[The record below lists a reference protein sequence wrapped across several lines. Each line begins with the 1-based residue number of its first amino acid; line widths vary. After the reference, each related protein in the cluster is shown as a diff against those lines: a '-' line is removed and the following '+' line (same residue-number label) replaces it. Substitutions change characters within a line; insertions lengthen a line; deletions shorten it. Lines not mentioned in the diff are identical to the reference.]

1 MADFLRSKCHL
12 GLFHRRN
19 NTKIALHPLSVV
31 IVNVIV
37 NHLDKLRPGIKTFAI
52 TGGAFFAEIQ
62 REGFAAPCGG
72 GKRVDTCG
80 FYPLNSRFPLFLNLA
95 QTIDRRPLR
104 KGERQRIFTTVGA
117 DQCVRPFLY
126 LYAMPDFFL
135 LHIRFYLRRRDIPV
149 SRNSLVWRLRTAP
162 ANIPLCV
169 RFTL

>member
-19 NTKIALHPLSVV
+19 NTQIALHPLSVV

-37 NHLDKLRPGIKTFAI
+37 NHLDKLRPGIKTFAL

-80 FYPLNSRFPLFLNLA
+80 FYPLNSRFPLFLSLA
-95 QTIDRRPLR
+95 HTRDRRPLR
-104 KGERQRIFTTVGA
+104 NRGTAEDFYYRVFLNLFEGSDTV
-117 DQCVRPFLY
+117 
-126 LYAMPDFFL
+126 L
-135 LHIRFYLRRRDIPV
+135 LHIRLNLRRVRHNSAARFV
-149 SRNSLVWRLRTAP
+149 SAL
-162 ANIPLCV
+162 
-169 RFTL
+169 

>member
-19 NTKIALHPLSVV
+19 NTQIALHPLSVV

-37 NHLDKLRPGIKTFAI
+37 NHLDKLRPGIKTFAR

-80 FYPLNSRFPLFLNLA
+80 FYPLNSRFPLFLSLA
-95 QTIDRRPLR
+95 HTRDRRPLR
-104 KGERQRIFTTVGA
+104 NRGTAEDFYYRVFLNLFEGSDTV
-117 DQCVRPFLY
+117 
-126 LYAMPDFFL
+126 L
-135 LHIRFYLRRRDIPV
+135 LHIRLNLRRVRHNSAARFV
-149 SRNSLVWRLRTAP
+149 SAL
-162 ANIPLCV
+162 
-169 RFTL
+169 

>member
-19 NTKIALHPLSVV
+19 NTQIALHPLSVV

-80 FYPLNSRFPLFLNLA
+80 FYPLNSRFPLFLSLA
-95 QTIDRRPLR
+95 HTRDRRPLR
-104 KGERQRIFTTVGA
+104 NRGTAEDFYYRVFLNLFEGSDTVL
-117 DQCVRPFLY
+117 LY
-126 LYAMPDFFL
+126 
-135 LHIRFYLRRRDIPV
+135 IRLNLRRVRHNSAARFV
-149 SRNSLVWRLRTAP
+149 SAL
-162 ANIPLCV
+162 
-169 RFTL
+169 

>member
-1 MADFLRSKCHL
+1 MADFLRSTCHL

-80 FYPLNSRFPLFLNLA
+80 FYPLNSRFPLFLSLA
-95 QTIDRRPLR
+95 HTRDRRPLR
-104 KGERQRIFTTVGA
+104 NRGTAEDFYYRVFLNLFEGSDTVL
-117 DQCVRPFLY
+117 LY
-126 LYAMPDFFL
+126 
-135 LHIRFYLRRRDIPV
+135 IRLNLRRVRHNSAARFV
-149 SRNSLVWRLRTAP
+149 SAL
-162 ANIPLCV
+162 
-169 RFTL
+169 

>member
-19 NTKIALHPLSVV
+19 NTQIALHPLSVV

-37 NHLDKLRPGIKTFAI
+37 NHLDKLRPGIKTFAL

-80 FYPLNSRFPLFLNLA
+80 FYPLNSRFPLFLSLA
-95 QTIDRRPLR
+95 HTRDRRPLR
-104 KGERQRIFTTVGA
+104 NRGTAEDFYYRV
-117 DQCVRPFLY
+117 FLN
-126 LYAMPDFFL
+126 LFAGSDTLL
-135 LHIRFYLRRRDIPV
+135 LHIRFHQRK
-149 SRNSLVWRLRTAP
+149 
-162 ANIPLCV
+162 V
-169 RFTL
+169 RHSSAAQFVGTW

>member
-19 NTKIALHPLSVV
+19 NTQIALHPLSVV

-80 FYPLNSRFPLFLNLA
+80 FYPLNSRFPFFLSLA
-95 QTIDRRPLR
+95 HTRDRRPLR
-104 KGERQRIFTTVGA
+104 NRGTAEDFYYRVFLNLFEGSDTV
-117 DQCVRPFLY
+117 
-126 LYAMPDFFL
+126 L
-135 LHIRFYLRRRDIPV
+135 LHIRLNLRRVRHNSAARFV
-149 SRNSLVWRLRTAP
+149 SAL
-162 ANIPLCV
+162 
-169 RFTL
+169 

>member
-37 NHLDKLRPGIKTFAI
+37 NHLDKLRPGIKTFAL

-80 FYPLNSRFPLFLNLA
+80 FYPLNSRFPLFLSLA
-95 QTIDRRPLR
+95 HTRDRRPLR
-104 KGERQRIFTTVGA
+104 NRGTAEDFYYRVFLNLFEGSDTV
-117 DQCVRPFLY
+117 
-126 LYAMPDFFL
+126 L
-135 LHIRFYLRRRDIPV
+135 LHIRLNLRRVRHNSAARFV
-149 SRNSLVWRLRTAP
+149 SAL
-162 ANIPLCV
+162 
-169 RFTL
+169 